1 MYPDVIIKQTT
12 RLASP
17 KGEGGS
23 CQIHIFTLACP
34 NDCAPKPI
42 YLFWTFS
49 SLRHHFSSWR
59 RLVLTKWK
67 MNLFTFTSW
76 FNFYF
81 LVQKHSFQCLV
92 IVKLFN
98 TQWATHTNVS
108 YARSNW
114 VRGSALR
121 TMRRHT
127 ICQRRQSTIAHIVPM
142 KCQRSTEATWKDIL
156 RIRTSTNSKL

>member
-59 RLVLTKWK
+59 RLVVTKWK

-76 FNFYF
+76 FNFTFWYRNIRF
-81 LVQKHSFQCLV
+81 NVLSLSNYSIHNELLIRMSHLQEAVGYEAQLWGPWEDIPFANDGKVQLPTLS
-92 IVKLFN
+92 I
-98 TQWATHTNVS
+98 WS
-108 YARSNW
+108 AR
-114 VRGSALR
+114 GPPKQLE
-121 TMRRHT
+121 
-127 ICQRRQSTIAHIVPM
+127 
-142 KCQRSTEATWKDIL
+142 K
-156 RIRTSTNSKL
+156 TS